1 METIKALK
9 RNSVIKGIDF
19 SSAFYERLSS
29 LFIEIASL
37 DAEQYQYH
45 LETMA
50 ILMATLDEAA
60 EKQGLV
66 ESVDLNGLQKA

>member
-19 SSAFYERLSS
+19 SSGFYERLSS

-66 ESVDLNGLQKA
+66 ESVDLDGLQKA